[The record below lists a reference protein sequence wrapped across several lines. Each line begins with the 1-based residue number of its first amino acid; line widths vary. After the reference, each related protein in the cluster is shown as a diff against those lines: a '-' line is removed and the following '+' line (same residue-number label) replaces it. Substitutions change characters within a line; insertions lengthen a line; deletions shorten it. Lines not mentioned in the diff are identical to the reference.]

1 MMSSEKSNS
10 TRDSQGALSCGE
22 EKYTFSFLA
31 MTSTARLL
39 LTAGSW
45 LPKELPAVN
54 KTIFL
59 SSWQGKDNNL
69 SAVLQLQQIC
79 SPAGTGGA
87 GALRRYLMFRFVQ
100 ASFFFDSLRQ
110 WQFFWFIYPGRISQA
125 VSRLCSISWMES
137 LQHGQN
143 ETFLQCWNP
152 KWLCKVCIF
161 VSSTLDSFAA
171 FLQSSHRNEQPS
183 KFKFDHN
190 LSLDLS

>member
-87 GALRRYLMFRFVQ
+87 GALRRYLMFRFLQ
-100 ASFFFDSLRQ
+100 ASFFFYSLRQ
-110 WQFFWFIYPGRISQA
+110 INHGNSFGLYTQEGFPRQSPGCVQSAEWSLCNMDKMRLFCNVEIPNGSVRFVFLFLLLLIPLLPFFRAPTEMSN
-125 VSRLCSISWMES
+125 LPS
-137 LQHGQN
+137 L
-143 ETFLQCWNP
+143 
-152 KWLCKVCIF
+152 
-161 VSSTLDSFAA
+161 
-171 FLQSSHRNEQPS
+171 
-183 KFKFDHN
+183 N
-190 LSLDLS
+190 LIITSA